1 MTRNQSKAT
10 LNQELGVT
18 QLTDSDADLSGVTPV
33 RALHLLTTDLL
44 LAELVSGRPIA
55 TDEGHRLVLD
65 SDAARGV
72 LSWYRSARSKWAGNV
87 MTPDCE
93 AIIASINA
101 TPAQIPPPSTSA
113 DRERRVLRLAKVVA
127 HRFAGIHAYG
137 SADEP
142 STDFVFEPS
151 SPITVFE
158 GWNGSG
164 KTSLMNSVIWCL
176 TGKLL
181 RPQRLPESGE
191 AEFDCE
197 IDRGTTEEASQHK
210 ISAVTPLPSAQNWTP
225 AASAKTVPADTWVEL
240 TFELE
245 DGTLLP
251 PLRRTQSRKA
261 NGKLEEVGPN
271 AADIGLDPIAFNL
284 GTTMPGLLP
293 YLQVG
298 NPSELG
304 LAVAK
309 LTGLSELVALAK
321 HAGRARTKIAGDITK
336 ERKTELER
344 IETDYRQHRS
354 DLEQR
359 ISEFSEMAPVNPL
372 PAITDEGATFTTLGQ
387 HFEDL
392 KANGLAHARDV
403 LGNTFDASEESQR
416 QGLEQCI
423 APALEQV
430 RRLSQLPSM
439 ERLVALKLEA
449 DVRQEVDALI
459 DRMFE
464 EATTLEELSANPVLE
479 RRTQLYARV
488 TDWMREH
495 GKPHDD
501 HCAVCHHSLSGV
513 VDAETGGL
521 VADHLRQ
528 VAEDSE
534 ILSKTVVQ
542 WAEAWTGKL
551 ARDLPDALRR
561 DLQNDLPE
569 SPGAILRTALLDDLF
584 STESFTGVLQ
594 SLRSNVEAL
603 TNKAMADL
611 PSFTEPA
618 QRVLPSRVGA
628 NAAKLSKT
636 LNRLIRALAFV
647 DWMTTHRAE
656 LAAALEEVRGKAD
669 GGDGQA
675 TGLRSQLLRLD
686 AIVKG
691 VAPINA
697 AIDLSKRM
705 NSAQTAHK
713 RKLRAIEDCGTAAAA
728 LDEIIPVGDLAT
740 AQVEGLQ
747 ARLHDRAVY
756 WRNAIYQNATTLSP
770 KPHRTGMTPQGAI
783 AIQAGRDGVHAPAQ
797 HVSNASAL
805 RASLMGFYL
814 AFREHVLRTDGGL
827 SLMILD
833 DPQDLLD
840 YDNRARLARA
850 LDQLAA
856 GGAQILATTYD
867 RTFGRILV
875 AEARGTNRVEHR
887 AVHPVHAS
895 RSTLETS
902 LAIEDLDR
910 KRNEFVSSPDSAA
923 PAQDYANQARIFL
936 EARLGDLFDDPAYP
950 AFSAP
955 TDAPTL
961 MPLVGRLRSLV
972 AARSNELFRSPI
984 LSRFCD
990 DPALADGAEPRR
1002 VLNQAHHRD
1011 ANALSYIDVQNV
1023 DADLKRLRSA
1033 VERVHEEFRRYRW
1046 REPLQEAVPDNVV
1059 PLTVVTAPAFNVPI
1073 VQDIA
1078 AFSRHVPSGGSQ
1090 DGILEML
1097 SSQWFDDK
1105 SLFYVRRDTM
1115 GFTIPAGSIAIVEA
1129 TPSSPADH
1137 ELVIGRR
1144 GTQAFARRLLRPRNG
1159 EGYSLAAEA
1168 TDPRGGR
1175 PTLAFE
1181 NHELDL
1187 HRVVGALFVQAPP
1200 PAGREEAVLLEG
1212 HPALGRVEVAYRVR
1226 EESAV
1231 PRVMPGQIILGGAIL
1246 TPDQLDAM
1254 EGEMVAVTLED
1265 GDSILKRIGA
1275 PLSRS
1280 LPYLRQFET
1289 IGGLGASVVLAT
1301 ERVEGA
1307 PDLPIMIN
1315 ARLVL
1320 GVVYAS

>member
-1 MTRNQSKAT
+1 MEFGGTKLS
-10 LNQELGVT
+10 
-18 QLTDSDADLSGVTPV
+18 DSDTDLTGLSPV

-55 TDEGHRLVLD
+55 TNEGHRLTLE
-65 SDAARGV
+65 SNAARGV
-72 LSWYRSARSKWAGNV
+72 LSWYRAAPAKWAGNV

-93 AIIASINA
+93 AIITSIGANPDQV
-101 TPAQIPPPSTSA
+101 PAPAVSA
-113 DRERRVLRLAKVVA
+113 YHERRVLRLAKIVA
-127 HRFAGIHAYG
+127 HRFAGLHAYG
-137 SADEP
+137 TADEP
-142 STDFVFEPS
+142 STDFVFEPN
-151 SPITVFE
+151 SPITIFE

-181 RPQRLPESGE
+181 RPQRLPEAGD

-197 IDRGTTEEASQHK
+197 IDRGAMEEVSQHK
-210 ISAVTPLPSAQNWTP
+210 ISAVTPLPSVQHWTP
-225 AASAKTVPADTWVEL
+225 AAAAKTVPADTWVEL

-245 DGTLLP
+245 DGTRLP
-251 PLRRTQSRKA
+251 PIRRTQSRKT

-271 AADIGLDPIAFNL
+271 AADLGLDPIAFTL

-293 YLQVG
+293 YLQIG

-309 LTGLSELVALAK
+309 LTGLSDLVALAK
-321 HAGRARTKIAGDITK
+321 HATRARAKIAGDITK
-336 ERKTELER
+336 ERKGELER
-344 IETDYRQHRS
+344 IEADYRQHRN

-359 ISEFSEMAPVNPL
+359 VAEFPEMAPASAH
-372 PAITDEGATFTTLGQ
+372 PAITDDPTVFAELSQ
-387 HFEDL
+387 HFENL

-403 LGNTFDASEESQR
+403 LGDTFDASDATQR
-416 QGLEQCI
+416 QSLEQCI

-439 ERLVALKLEA
+439 ERLAALKLEVDA
-449 DVRQEVDALI
+449 RQEVNSLI
-459 DRMFE
+459 DRLFE
-464 EATTLEELSANPVLE
+464 EAGTLEELSANPVLE

-495 GKPHDD
+495 GKAHDD
-501 HCAVCHHSLSGV
+501 HCAICHHSLAEV
-513 VDAETGGL
+513 VDPETGGL
-521 VADHLRQ
+521 VAEHLRQ
-528 VAEDSE
+528 VAQDSE
-534 ILSKTVVQ
+534 ILSKTVSQ

-561 DLQNDLPE
+561 DLQKDLPA
-569 SPGAILRTALLDDLF
+569 SPSAILRAALLDDLF
-584 STESFTGVLQ
+584 STEGFTGVLS
-594 SLRSNVEAL
+594 SLRSKMGTL
-603 TNKAMADL
+603 TDHAMGTL
-611 PSFTEPA
+611 PAFAEPT

-628 NAAKLSKT
+628 HAAKLSST

-647 DWMTTHRAE
+647 DWMADYRDE
-656 LAAALEEVRGKAD
+656 LVAALEEVRGKTAGP
-669 GGDGQA
+669 GGPVGQA
-675 TGLRSQLLRLD
+675 TGLRAELTRLD

-697 AIDLSKRM
+697 AVDLSKRM
-705 NSAQTAHK
+705 TTSQIAHK
-713 RKLRAIEDCGTAAAA
+713 RKLKAIEDCGTAVEA
-728 LDEIIPVGDLAT
+728 LDEIIPIGGLAT

-747 ARLHDRAVY
+747 ARLHHRAEY
-756 WRNAIYQNATTLSP
+756 WRNAIYQNATTLAP

-783 AIQAGRDGVHAPAQ
+783 AIQVGRDGVHAPAQ

-805 RASLMGFYL
+805 RASLVGFYL

-827 SLMILD
+827 SLLILD

-850 LDQLAA
+850 LNKLAE

-867 RTFGRILV
+867 RSFGRILV
-875 AEARGTNRVEHR
+875 AEARGSNRVEHR
-887 AVHPVHAS
+887 AVHPVHTS
-895 RSTLETS
+895 RGTLETS

-910 KRNEFVSSPDSAA
+910 KRNEFVANADSA
-923 PAQDYANQARIFL
+923 PHAQDYANQARIFL

-972 AARSNELFRSPI
+972 TARSNELFRSPV
-984 LSRFCD
+984 LSRFCE
-990 DPALADGAEPRR
+990 DPALADGAAPRR

-1011 ANALSYIDVQNV
+1011 ADALSYIDVQNV

-1046 REPLQEAVPDNVV
+1046 REPLQETLPDNVV

-1078 AFSRHVPSGGSQ
+1078 AFSRHVPSGGNQ
-1090 DGILEML
+1090 DDGLEML

-1105 SLFYVRRDTM
+1105 SLFYIRKDTM
-1115 GFTIPAGSIAIVEA
+1115 GFTIPAGYIAIVEA
-1129 TPSSPADH
+1129 TPSAPADH

-1168 TDPRGGR
+1168 TDPRSGR

-1187 HRVVGALFVQAPP
+1187 HRVVGALFVHVPP
-1200 PAGREEAVLLEG
+1200 PDGREEAAFLEG

-1231 PRVMPGQIILGGAIL
+1231 PLVMPGQIILGGAIMTL
-1246 TPDQLDAM
+1246 DQLDAM

-1280 LPYLRQFET
+1280 MPYLRQFET
-1289 IGGLGASVVLAT
+1289 IGGLGASVALAT

-1307 PDLPIMIN
+1307 PDLPVMLN

-1320 GVVYAS
+1320 GVVCAS

>member
-1 MTRNQSKAT
+1 M
-10 LNQELGVT
+10 
-18 QLTDSDADLSGVTPV
+18 QLSDSDADLPDASPV

-55 TDEGHRLVLD
+55 TDEGHRLALE

-72 LSWYRSARSKWAGNV
+72 LSWYRGARAKWAGNV

-93 AIIASINA
+93 AIITSISA
-101 TPAQIPPPSTSA
+101 TPAQVPPPA
-113 DRERRVLRLAKVVA
+113 VAVDRERRVLRLAKIVA
-127 HRFAGIHAYG
+127 HRFAGLHAYG

-142 STDFVFEPS
+142 STDFVFEPN

-181 RPQRLPESGE
+181 RPQRLPESGD

-197 IDRGTTEEASQHK
+197 IDRGATDASQHK
-210 ISAVTPLPSAQNWTP
+210 ISAVTPLPSAQHWTP
-225 AASAKTVPADTWVEL
+225 AAAAKTVPADTWVEL

-245 DGTLLP
+245 DGTRLP
-251 PLRRTQSRKA
+251 PIRRTQSRRT
-261 NGKLEEVGPN
+261 NGKLEEVGPS
-271 AADIGLDPIAFNL
+271 AVDLGLDPIAFNL

-321 HAGRARTKIAGDITK
+321 HATRARAKIAGDITQ

-344 IETDYRQHRS
+344 IEADYRQHRS

-359 ISEFSEMAPVNPL
+359 VSEFPEMAPVTAL
-372 PAITDEGATFTTLGQ
+372 PVITDEPAEFITLGQ

-392 KANGLAHARDV
+392 KASGLAHARDV
-403 LGNTFDASEESQR
+403 LGDTFDASEAAQR
-416 QGLEQCI
+416 QSLEQCI

-439 ERLVALKLEA
+439 ERLGALKLETNA
-449 DVRQEVDALI
+449 RQEVDSLI
-459 DRMFE
+459 DRLFE
-464 EATTLEELSANPVLE
+464 EAATLEELSANPVLE

-495 GKPHDD
+495 GKAHDD
-501 HCAVCHHSLSGV
+501 HCAVCQHSLAGV

-521 VADHLRQ
+521 VSEHLRQ

-534 ILSKTVVQ
+534 ILSKTVTQ

-561 DLQNDLPE
+561 DLQKDLPE
-569 SPGAILRTALLDDLF
+569 APRAILRAALLDDLF
-584 STESFTGVLQ
+584 STEGFTGVLA
-594 SLRSNVEAL
+594 SLRRKVEAL
-603 TNKAMADL
+603 TNQAMMGL
-611 PSFTEPA
+611 PAFTEPA
-618 QRVLPSRVGA
+618 QRVLPSRVSA
-628 NAAKLSKT
+628 HAEKLSKT

-647 DWMTTHRAE
+647 DWMAIHRDE
-656 LAAALEEVRGKAD
+656 LVAALEEVRGKTD

-675 TGLRSQLLRLD
+675 TGLREQLTGLD

-705 NSAQTAHK
+705 STAQAAHK
-713 RKLRAIEDCGTAAAA
+713 RKLKAIQDCGTAAAA
-728 LDEIIPVGDLAT
+728 LDEIIPVGGLAT

-747 ARLHDRAVY
+747 ARLHDRAEY

-770 KPHRTGMTPQGAI
+770 KPHRTGMTPQGTI
-783 AIQAGRDGVHAPAQ
+783 AIQVGRDGVHAPAQ

-805 RASLMGFYL
+805 RASLLGFYL

-856 GGAQILATTYD
+856 DGAQILTTTYD
-867 RTFGRILV
+867 RSFGRILV
-875 AEARGTNRVEHR
+875 AEARGSNRVEHR

-895 RSTLETS
+895 RGTLETS

-910 KRNEFVSSPDSAA
+910 KRNEFVSNVDSA
-923 PAQDYANQARIFL
+923 PHAQDYANQARIFL

-972 AARSNELFRSPI
+972 TARGNELFRSPV

-1011 ANALSYIDVQNV
+1011 ANALTYVDVQNV
-1023 DADLKRLRSA
+1023 DSDLKRLRSG

-1059 PLTVVTAPAFNVPI
+1059 PLTVVSAPAFNVPI

-1090 DGILEML
+1090 DDSLEML

-1129 TPSSPADH
+1129 APSSPADH
-1137 ELVIGRR
+1137 DLVIGRR

-1168 TDPRGGR
+1168 TDPRSGR
-1175 PTLAFE
+1175 PTLAFD

-1187 HRVVGALFVQAPP
+1187 HRVVGALFVQVPP

-1212 HPALGRVEVAYRVR
+1212 HPALGRIEVAYRVR
-1226 EESAV
+1226 EDSAV
-1231 PRVMPGQIILGGAIL
+1231 PRVMPGQIILGGAVL

-1280 LPYLRQFET
+1280 MPYLRQFET

-1307 PDLPIMIN
+1307 PDLPMMLN

-1320 GVVYAS
+1320 GVVYVT